1 MGVFR
6 IGRQG
11 ENSISLSQSNSRRGA
26 VIILGALLTVAIGVS
41 GARADVVAES
51 PTTNSA
57 ATSRSTRYGL
67 FNLLDS
73 RSAYGQGVFP
83 EPFLVDDS
91 DGESN
96 EARLDW
102 FHAEGPDQGSD
113 VVTAEVEK
121 GFGPLTLELEVP
133 YEIDHSLDIDPDT
146 GLGTGSRA
154 QGFANINPGARVPV
168 YQFVSENGVVD
179 NSIGVAIEV
188 GIPTNSPVS
197 KNTEVVPKI
206 FDDLKLGDH
215 FTIQTI
221 EGYSQLFGGGDDS
234 NLETL
239 EYGVVLGYSIE
250 HTQLPIPCVE
260 ELIPVFEMQGG
271 TELNKDQPGHTSLLG
286 NAAIR
291 LNMDNVGPIQPRLG
305 IGYVFPMNDGAREDL
320 HWGIYTSLVF
330 EY

>member
-1 MGVFR
+1 MGIFQFR
-6 IGRQG
+6 RQG
-11 ENSISLSQSNSRRGA
+11 EFKGFFHRLGA
-26 VIILGALLTVAIGVS
+26 GRKTWIILFGLSALTIS
-41 GARADVVAES
+41 ARKTFAD
-51 PTTNSA
+51 SA
-57 ATSRSTRYGL
+57 ASSPAAAAPESSRYGL

-113 VVTAEVEK
+113 VMTAEVEK

-133 YEIDHSLDIDPDT
+133 YEIDHSLDIDPNT
-146 GLGTGSRA
+146 GLGTGSRM

-168 YQFVSENGVVD
+168 YQYVSQNGLVD

-197 KNTEVVPKI
+197 KNAEVVPKI

-221 EGYSQLFGGGDDS
+221 EGYSQLFGSGDDGD
-234 NLETL
+234 LETL
-239 EYGVVLGYSIE
+239 EYGLVLGYSIE
-250 HTQLPIPCVE
+250 HQQLPIPRVQ
-260 ELIPVFEMQGG
+260 ELIPVFELSGG

-286 NAAIR
+286 NAAVR
-291 LNMDNVGPIQPRLG
+291 LNMDNIGPIQPRLG
-305 IGYVFPMNDGAREDL
+305 IGYVFPINDGGREDL

>member
-1 MGVFR
+1 MG
-6 IGRQG
+6 ILSSKRQSG
-11 ENSISLSQSNSRRGA
+11 SNTSCGQMGAKRRSLVIFGSLISIA
-26 VIILGALLTVAIGVS
+26 VSSGV
-41 GARADVVAES
+41 ARADGVADSQPTAGSSS
-51 PTTNSA
+51 PA
-57 ATSRSTRYGL
+57 APESTRYGL

-91 DGESN
+91 DGEIN

-113 VVTAEVEK
+113 VMTAEVEK

-146 GLGTGSRA
+146 GLGTGTRM

-168 YQFVSENGVVD
+168 YQYVSQNGLID

-206 FDDLKLGDH
+206 L
-215 FTIQTI
+215 TI
-221 EGYSQLFGGGDDS
+221 
-234 NLETL
+234 
-239 EYGVVLGYSIE
+239 
-250 HTQLPIPCVE
+250 
-260 ELIPVFEMQGG
+260 
-271 TELNKDQPGHTSLLG
+271 
-286 NAAIR
+286 
-291 LNMDNVGPIQPRLG
+291 
-305 IGYVFPMNDGAREDL
+305 
-320 HWGIYTSLVF
+320 
-330 EY
+330 